1 MHNPRTPPPAEHDTQ
16 RNPVLARRIELA
28 ERFLAG
34 DGIEIGALHAPLPVP
49 AKARVRYVDR
59 LDAAGL
65 REHYPELA
73 SLALTVV
80 DILDDG
86 ESLDSIE
93 DGSLDFIIANHM
105 LEHCENPL
113 GAIRNHFR
121 KIREGGV
128 LYYALPDMR
137 FSFDSKRPLT
147 PMSHFVDDDRLGPAQ
162 SRDGHFDE
170 WVRLVDGVT
179 DGQAARDAA
188 QRLKRIDYSI
198 HFHVWD
204 FDSFLYF
211 VDLIREHNAGL
222 EFDWSHIE
230 LNHNEIIS
238 VFTEL

>member
-1 MHNPRTPPPAEHDTQ
+1 MNKPAAQATTEYETQ
-16 RNPVLARRIELA
+16 RPPVLTRRIELA
-28 ERFLAG
+28 ARFLAG
-34 DGIEIGALHAPLPVP
+34 EGIEIGALHAPLPVP
-49 AKARVRYVDR
+49 AAARVRYVDR

-65 REHYPELA
+65 RGHYPELA
-73 SLALTVV
+73 GLALTAV

-86 ESLDSIE
+86 ETLDSIA

-121 KIREGGV
+121 KIRAGGV

-137 FSFDSKRPLT
+137 FSFDNKRPLT
-147 PMSHFVDDDRLGPAQ
+147 PMAHFVADDRLGPAQ
-162 SRDGHFDE
+162 SRDGHFEE

-179 DGQAARDAA
+179 GEPAVREAA

-211 VDLIREHNAGL
+211 VDLVREHNTGL

-238 VFTEL
+238 VFTKR